1 MILNTL
7 SIRARLLIISAV
19 PVLLIAIALVVIFDS
34 QIDRL
39 ILTQTKSATDMLRHE
54 KKQELKNI
62 VDIAYKTVKPIYDAN
77 GTLKDGV
84 NLLQRMEF
92 GKDGY
97 LFGYDSNS
105 VRVFS
110 GGSDAGIGKSYKDF
124 KDVNNVYL
132 INDLVTAGKK
142 NNFGNGNEFVSYH
155 FPRQGETVASE
166 KLSYAIFLPKWNL
179 MIGTG
184 VYVDTIDKEIAIVEK
199 QVRDAQSTVL
209 SFVYTLTIVLI
220 GLMVVI
226 GIWVSRSIL
235 NPLTNVSDSIQELSQ
250 GNGDLTKRIP
260 IQDKFE
266 TGLLAE
272 RLNTFLSSLHGN
284 IKSVFE
290 VSKAVNS
297 ETDTL
302 LAQVEQIKQ
311 ITEKQSHA
319 VQTVAAAST
328 EMSASAGE
336 VSNNAASAADAAKVA
351 NGNGETA
358 LEKIQQSS
366 NEMSQL
372 SSDIRSA
379 SEVIDRVGLDVE
391 SISAVL
397 QVIESIAE
405 QTNLLALNAAIEAA
419 RAGEQGRGFAV
430 VADEV
435 RNLASKT
442 QGSTEEIQN
451 MIQKLQDGS
460 RSAVEA
466 MGKSITRSDSAEKS
480 VSDTS
485 KQLDEIAQSVSVIMD
500 MNAQI
505 ASASEEQS
513 LVGGDIGQRIVEIS
527 DQTHHLNDIAQLNND
542 TCEKLRQKA
551 GELDNVVGQF
561 KI

>member
-1 MILNTL
+1 MSLNNF
-7 SIRARLLIISAV
+7 SIKTRLLIISTI
-19 PVLLIAIALVVIFDS
+19 PVLLIAITLVMIFDN
-34 QIDRL
+34 QIDSL
-39 ILTQTKSATDMLRHE
+39 IETQTNSATEMLRDE

-62 VDIAYKTVKPIYDAN
+62 VDLAYNTIKPIYDTD
-77 GTLKDGV
+77 GTIEQGV
-84 NLLQRMEF
+84 QLLSRMEF

-97 LFGYDSNS
+97 IFGYDSNS

-110 GGSDAGIGKSYKDF
+110 GSSSAGIGKSYKDF

-132 INDLVTAGKK
+132 MNDLVKAGK
-142 NNFGNGNEFVSYH
+142 NNQFGTGNEFVTYH
-155 FPRQGETVASE
+155 FPRQGEQEASE

-179 MIGTG
+179 MIGAG
-184 VYVDTIDKEIAIVEK
+184 VYVDTIEKEISIIEQ
-199 QVRDAQSTVL
+199 QVRSEQSQVL
-209 SFVYTLTIVLI
+209 FLVHSITAVLFAV
-220 GLMVVI
+220 MVI
-226 GIWVSRSIL
+226 ISIWMRRSIL
-235 NPLTNVSDSIQELSQ
+235 NPLANVSESIRELSQ
-250 GNGDLTKRIP
+250 GNGDLTKRVP
-260 IQDKFE
+260 IEDKFE
-266 TGLLAE
+266 TGQLAE
-272 RLNTFLSSLHGN
+272 HLNALLSSLQNN
-284 IKSVFE
+284 IKSVFD
-290 VSKAVNS
+290 VSRSVNS
-297 ETDTL
+297 ETDIL
-302 LAQVEQIKQ
+302 LSQVEQIKQ
-311 ITEKQSHA
+311 ITERQSHA

-336 VSNNAASAADAAKVA
+336 VSNNAASAAEAAKVA

-358 LEKIQQSS
+358 LEKIQHSS
-366 NEMSQL
+366 SEMSQL
-372 SSDIRSA
+372 SLDIREA
-379 SEVIDRVGLDVE
+379 SEVIDRVGIDVE

-466 MGKSITRSDSAEKS
+466 MGKSISRSDSAESS
-480 VSDTS
+480 VTDTS
-485 KQLDEIAQSVSVIMD
+485 NQLNEIAQSISVIMD

-513 LVGGDIGQRIVEIS
+513 LVGGDIGKRIVEIS
-527 DQTHHLNDIAQLNND
+527 DQTAELNDIAQLNNN
-542 TCEKLRQKA
+542 TCENLRQKA
-551 GELDNVVGQF
+551 GELDKVVGQF

>member
-1 MILNTL
+1 MILNKL
-7 SIRARLLIISAV
+7 SIRKRLLIISIV
-19 PVLLIAIALVVIFDS
+19 PITLIAITLVVIFDS
-34 QIDRL
+34 QINGL
-39 ILTQTKSATDMLRHE
+39 IKTQTDSATNMLRHE

-62 VDIAYKTVKPIYDAN
+62 VDVAYNTIKPVYDAN
-77 GTLKDGV
+77 GTLEQGIE
-84 NLLQRMEF
+84 LLKRMEF

-110 GGSDAGIGKSYKDF
+110 GGSSAGIGKSYKDF

-132 INDLVTAGKK
+132 INDLVTAGK
-142 NNFGNGNEFVSYH
+142 NNQFGSGEQFVTYH
-155 FPRQGETVASE
+155 FPRQGEKVASE

-184 VYVDTIDKEIAIVEK
+184 AYVDTIEKEIAIIEK
-199 QVRDAQSTVL
+199 EVRDAQSEVL
-209 SFVYTLTIVLI
+209 ALVYILTIALI
-220 GLMVVI
+220 VVMAVI
-226 GIWVSRSIL
+226 GVWVSRSIL
-235 NPLTNVSDSIQELSQ
+235 HPLANVSDAIKELSQ

-266 TGLLAE
+266 TGVLAE
-272 RLNTFLSSLHGN
+272 HLNNLLSSLQN
-284 IKSVFE
+284 SIKSVFD

-297 ETDTL
+297 ETNIL
-302 LAQVEQIKQ
+302 LQQVEQIKQ
-311 ITEKQSHA
+311 ISERQSDA
-319 VQTVAAAST
+319 IGTVAAAST

-336 VSNNAASAADAAKVA
+336 VSNNAASAAEAAKVA
-351 NGNGETA
+351 NGNGELA
-358 LEKIQQSS
+358 LEKIKQSS
-366 NEMSQL
+366 NEMGILSQ
-372 SSDIRSA
+372 DIREA
-379 SEVIDRVGLDVE
+379 SSVIDRVGTDVE
-391 SISAVL
+391 NIIAVL
-397 QVIESIAE
+397 QVIESISE

-419 RAGEQGRGFAV
+419 RAGELGRGFAV

-451 MIQKLQDGS
+451 MIQKLQEGS
-460 RSAVEA
+460 RSAVDA
-466 MGKSITRSDSAEKS
+466 MGKSMTRSDSAEKS
-480 VSDTS
+480 VTETS
-485 KQLDEIAQSVSVIMD
+485 EQLDLIAESVAVIMD

-527 DQTHHLNDIAQLNND
+527 DQTDELTEIAQLNNN
-542 TCEKLRQKA
+542 TCESLRLRA
-551 GELDNVVGQF
+551 GELDKVVGQF

>member
-1 MILNTL
+1 MILNNF
-7 SIRARLLIISAV
+7 SIRTRLLAVSAI
-19 PVLLIAIALVVIFDS
+19 PVLLIAITLVLIFNS
-34 QIDRL
+34 QINSL
-39 ILTQTKSATDMLRHE
+39 IKTQTQSATDMLRHE

-62 VDIAYKTVKPIYDAN
+62 VDIAYKTIKPIYDTN
-77 GTLKDGV
+77 GSLEDGV
-84 NLLQRMEF
+84 TLLQRMEF

-105 VRVFS
+105 IRVFS
-110 GGSDAGIGKSYKDF
+110 GSSNAGIGNSYKNF

-132 INDLVTAGKK
+132 VNDLVEAGQK
-142 NNFGNGNEFVSYH
+142 NNLGRGDEFVSYH

-166 KLSYAIFLPKWNL
+166 KLSYSIFLPKWDL
-179 MIGTG
+179 MIGVG
-184 VYVDTIDKEIAIVEK
+184 VYVDTIEKEIAIVE
-199 QVRDAQSTVL
+199 QEVRAAQSAVL
-209 SFVYTLTIVLI
+209 TFVYTLTIVLI
-220 GLMVVI
+220 GIMVVI
-226 GIWVSRSIL
+226 GVLVSRSIL
-235 NPLTNVSDSIQELSQ
+235 NPLANVSDSIRELSQ

-266 TGLLAE
+266 TGILAGY
-272 RLNTFLSSLHGN
+272 LNNLLSSLQN
-284 IKSVFE
+284 NMKSVFE
-290 VSKAVNS
+290 VSQAVNS

-328 EMSASAGE
+328 QMSASAGE
-336 VSNNAASAADAAKVA
+336 VSSNAASAASAVKEA
-351 NGNGETA
+351 NGNGEIA

-366 NEMSQL
+366 SEMSQL
-372 SSDIRSA
+372 SLDIREA
-379 SEVIDRVGLDVE
+379 SKVIDRVGIDVE

-480 VSDTS
+480 VTDTS
-485 KQLDEIAQSVSVIMD
+485 EQLDEIAQSISVIMD
-500 MNAQI
+500 MNSQI

-527 DQTHHLNDIAQLNND
+527 DQTHELNDIAQLNND
-542 TCEKLRQKA
+542 TCEKLRLKS
-551 GELDNVVGQF
+551 GELDKVVGQF